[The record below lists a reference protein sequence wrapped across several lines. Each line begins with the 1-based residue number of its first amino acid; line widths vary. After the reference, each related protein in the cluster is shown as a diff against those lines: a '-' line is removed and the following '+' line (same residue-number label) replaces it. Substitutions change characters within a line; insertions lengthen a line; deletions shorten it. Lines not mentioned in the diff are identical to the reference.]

1 MDDPELAVLP
11 RAQIRD
17 GLPIWLPTAGR
28 GDSIWHRRNSSI
40 PARRRRWAQAVSLD
54 DCAVCSKPSQ
64 TQLRGR
70 PTLIT
75 AFWKQAFP
83 GSGLDITHAGRYSRC
98 VYWSLVIFA
107 LASVAYA
114 QNTDNPLA
122 GDPKSA
128 DGGRAVFRPYCV
140 PCHGVH
146 GNGGRGPDLT
156 LGLYAAGE
164 KDSDLFR
171 VIANGVPGT
180 EMAGFGSD
188 IREEDIWRVV
198 SYIRSIAHHDA
209 TDIAGDRAKGEKSFW
224 GKGGCGACHAVGRR
238 GGHMGPDL
246 TRVGEKR
253 SRAYLR
259 ESVLEPSK
267 DISPGYATITIVKR
281 DGTKLTGVERGFDD
295 FSAQL
300 MDASGNYY
308 SFLRSDLRSATRE
321 LYSLMPDNYSL
332 LFKAGE
338 IDDLLAYLVSLRLA
352 GATR

>member
-1 MDDPELAVLP
+1 M
-11 RAQIRD
+11 
-17 GLPIWLPTAGR
+17 
-28 GDSIWHRRNSSI
+28 S
-40 PARRRRWAQAVSLD
+40 
-54 DCAVCSKPSQ
+54 CSCCV
-64 TQLRGR
+64 
-70 PTLIT
+70 
-75 AFWKQAFP
+75 
-83 GSGLDITHAGRYSRC
+83 SGLDITHTDRYSRC
-98 VYWSLVIFA
+98 VYCSLVILA
-107 LASVAYA
+107 LASLVAYA

-128 DGGRAVFRPYCV
+128 DGGGAVFRPYCV
-140 PCHGVH
+140 PCHGVY
-146 GNGGRGPDLT
+146 GKGGRGPDLT

-198 SYIRSIAHHDA
+198 SYIRSIARRDA
-209 TDIAGDRAKGEKSFW
+209 AGVAGDRPNGEKLFW

-246 TRVGEKR
+246 TRVGELR

-267 DISPGYATITIVKR
+267 DISPGYAAITVVKR

-300 MDASGNYY
+300 IDASGNYY
-308 SFLRSDLRSATRE
+308 SILRSDVRSATRE
-321 LYSLMPDNYSL
+321 LRSLMPDNYSR
-332 LFKAGE
+332 LFNSVE
-338 IDDLLAYLVSLRLA
+338 VDDLLAYLVSLRHVE
-352 GATR
+352 ATR